1 MKELIIAI
9 TCLFFVSITYAQDNA
24 GLKTGGGYLK
34 QDEWESDRMNVYDRS
49 GRKTGEYLKADTWE
63 PNKRYNFYD
72 ENGQRTGTYLE
83 QDFWEPDRYNF
94 KTDP

>member
-9 TCLFFVSITYAQDNA
+9 ICLFFVSITYAQDNA
-24 GLKTGGGYLK
+24 GLKTGNYLK
-34 QDEWESDRMNVYDRS
+34 QDDWESDRMNVHDKT
-49 GRKTGEYLKADTWE
+49 GRKTGEYMKADTWE

-83 QDFWEPDRYNF
+83 QDPWEPDRYNF